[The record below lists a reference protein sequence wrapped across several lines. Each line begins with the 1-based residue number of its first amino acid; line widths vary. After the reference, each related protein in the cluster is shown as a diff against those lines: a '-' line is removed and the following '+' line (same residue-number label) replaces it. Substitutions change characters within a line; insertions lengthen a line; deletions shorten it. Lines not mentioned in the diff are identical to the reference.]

1 MDKLELLVTRY
12 KGFLRKEKY
21 KKADK
26 KLDIIFVQACY
37 YAVNEYLGLKDQFR
51 NLSED
56 TSFSGFCSNYLETI
70 EKKR

>member
-37 YAVNEYLGLKDQFR
+37 YVVNEYLGLKDQFR

-56 TSFSGFCSNYLETI
+56 TIFSGFCSNYLETI